1 MMCCSRAVAVL
12 LCWGLAVCFQTARA
26 GTNVC
31 VFQTGEWEISMSINA
46 DRILLREPV
55 RLKIECR
62 NITRE
67 AQMALPDIRVILV
80 SREGWQQNYLLY
92 YNELFDIMDR
102 EPEEAIWVEP
112 GAKETREY
120 WLLLGTPVQRS
131 EGYPKK
137 LEFLFGT
144 PGKYQIGLAQYQDQ
158 NARVDVEVIAP
169 TSREDLAACNMVSVS
184 AAKLFLHSADPQ
196 TFRSAFID
204 VVKEGS
210 GAIQAICDHFSSSTY
225 APYAALAMADITRGT
240 NNPPANNQPAK
251 GKVVLSVSKLKP
263 ATLKMDGFDNI
274 PAAPRAILESY
285 WKALAELRLND
296 AEMHLHSEFTGY
308 LGGRQDWRTSWEDI
322 RDDTQIDVIEVVVA
336 RANMVTSYSVS
347 PERNAK
353 ATMWTGELCVVE
365 SQYRWSITDRVS
377 GEKTIVPPLPAV
389 KMVLIKEG
397 KAWKILNEYME
408 PTRNQIA
415 GRLVQDLSLLL
426 NRSLTTVRMQSDN
439 DSVLVVDKIRAILP
453 SISKEIKL
461 VWQGSRVEMTG
472 ENYDQPVLWGDIL
485 KGDDTNEE
493 KTQKRFSC
501 IKVITKLLGAEL
513 VLVGVEV
520 VE

>member
-1 MMCCSRAVAVL
+1 MRLKYYRNSVHMMCCSRAVAVL
-12 LCWGLAVCFQTARA
+12 LCWCLAVCFQTARA

-31 VFQTGEWEISMSINA
+31 VFQTGEWEISMSIKA

-92 YNELFDIMDR
+92 YNELFDIKDR

-120 WLLLGTPVQRS
+120 WLLLGTPVERS

-137 LEFLFGT
+137 LDFLFGT

-210 GAIQAICDHFSSSTY
+210 GAIQAICDNFSSSTY

-240 NNPPANNQPAK
+240 NNPPANNPPAQV
-251 GKVVLSVSKLKP
+251 KVVLSVIALV
-263 ATLKMDGFDNI
+263 LM
-274 PAAPRAILESY
+274 
-285 WKALAELRLND
+285 ALAVYLMCVQSRKPKMTVTNAGQKSIHILVVTVCGEDYAFQDIPVGGQR
-296 AEMHLHSEFTGY
+296 HLEY
-308 LGGRQDWRTSWEDI
+308 
-322 RDDTQIDVIEVVVA
+322 
-336 RANMVTSYSVS
+336 
-347 PERNAK
+347 
-353 ATMWTGELCVVE
+353 
-365 SQYRWSITDRVS
+365 
-377 GEKTIVPPLPAV
+377 
-389 KMVLIKEG
+389 EG
-397 KAWKILNEYME
+397 KGDSGFEIQGQFADGHVIKGNVGYVT
-408 PTRNQIA
+408 TR
-415 GRLVQDLSLLL
+415 SF
-426 NRSLTTVRMQSDN
+426 
-439 DSVLVVDKIRAILP
+439 P
-453 SISKEIKL
+453 
-461 VWQGSRVEMTG
+461 
-472 ENYDQPVLWGDIL
+472 P
-485 KGDDTNEE
+485 
-493 KTQKRFSC
+493 
-501 IKVITKLLGAEL
+501 
-513 VLVGVEV
+513 VEV
-520 VE
+520 VIQEDGSVIGKQ